1 MGKGAKER
9 MCRFITQGWM
19 RTEERTCRINT
30 DERKMGEDL
39 QISYRGGEGE
49 KRKEGDEV

>member
-1 MGKGAKER
+1 M
-9 MCRFITQGWM
+9 
-19 RTEERTCRINT
+19 CRINT

-49 KRKEGDEV
+49 KRKEETRCRLITGDGRRKERR